1 MEANRNAFPHVPIT
15 STSLYV
21 PEPTYV
27 VFPAVTVRT
36 VFHLKT
42 TPHTYPPDPIFPHL
56 LRGIA
61 LPTFTPQG
69 LSFTWS
75 SIFPLNCMNPMIE
88 ACYNIFQQKNKSSLA
103 PHTLKNFLYSS

>member
-42 TPHTYPPDPIFPHL
+42 TPHTYPLDPIFPHL

-75 SIFPLNCMNPMIE
+75 SIFSLNCMNPMIE